1 MCTDRPVR
9 LSSRHA
15 HALLLSG
22 RVVCVG
28 GGGGG
33 GGGGGEGGG
42 IASHENRSCE
52 MS

>member
-1 MCTDRPVR
+1 MR

-33 GGGGGEGGG
+33 GWGGGRGLGGGG